1 MLLKHNL
8 HNIFNNFHKLSFFF
22 VDKEFQMRIISDIEK
37 AKVPISLMLIGIF
50 ALFLWEEYY
59 ENKRH
64 RDFRK

>member
-1 MLLKHNL
+1 MFST
-8 HNIFNNFHKLSFFF
+8 IFTNFHFF

-50 ALFLWEEYY
+50 ALFFWEEYY
-59 ENKRH
+59 ENKRN

>member
-8 HNIFNNFHKLSFFF
+8 HNVFNNFHKFSFF
-22 VDKEFQMRIISDIEK
+22 VDKESQMRIISDIEK

>member
-1 MLLKHNL
+1 MLFST
-8 HNIFNNFHKLSFFF
+8 IFTNFQFF

-37 AKVPISLMLIGIF
+37 AKMPISLMLIGIF

>member
-1 MLLKHNL
+1 MLFST
-8 HNIFNNFHKLSFFF
+8 IFTNFHFF
-22 VDKEFQMRIISDIEK
+22 VDKEFQMSIISDIEK

>member
-1 MLLKHNL
+1 MLFST
-8 HNIFNNFHKLSFFF
+8 IFTNFHFF
-22 VDKEFQMRIISDIEK
+22 VDKEFQMRIIIDIEK
-37 AKVPISLMLIGIF
+37 AKMPISLMLIGIF

>member
-8 HNIFNNFHKLSFFF
+8 HIIFNNFHKFSFF

>member
-1 MLLKHNL
+1 MLFST
-8 HNIFNNFHKLSFFF
+8 IFTNFHFF
-22 VDKEFQMRIISDIEK
+22 VDKEIQMRIISDIEK
-37 AKVPISLMLIGIF
+37 AKMPISLMLIGIF

>member
-1 MLLKHNL
+1 
-8 HNIFNNFHKLSFFF
+8 
-22 VDKEFQMRIISDIEK
+22 MRIISDIEK

-59 ENKRH
+59 ENKRN

>member
-8 HNIFNNFHKLSFFF
+8 HVIFNNFHEFSFF

-37 AKVPISLMLIGIF
+37 AKMPISLMLIGIF